1 MNTNERLMRSRKKPM
16 TRRWQLSDL
25 AVLIGSLL
33 LLLIYINEVA
43 PVSEIYF
50 SLIFKIDIF
59 ETLVSVGICIMI
71 LIYVEHRVRSEP
83 YFSVYVQRA
92 IDFSEVES
100 DEVEVSTQF
109 PYNIVGISI
118 VTLVLFLGIDWNFSQ
133 LSNQTY
139 GLVLDAMGAYLLG
152 RGIFR
157 NPTVPIDMG
166 SLNEHTYMNDQKRR
180 RRTAISDAFDG
191 GWGVFFLLT
200 GFIIQILSLLPLPTL
215 V

>member
-1 MNTNERLMRSRKKPM
+1 M
-16 TRRWQLSDL
+16 TRRGKLSDL

-33 LLLIYINEVA
+33 FLLICINEVTS
-43 PVSEIYF
+43 VSEISF
-50 SLIFKIDIF
+50 SLIFRIDIF
-59 ETLVSVGICIMI
+59 ETLISVGIWMMI

-83 YFSVYVQRA
+83 YFSEPVQRA
-92 IDFSEVES
+92 IDLSKVDS
-100 DEVEVSTQF
+100 DEIEISAQF

-157 NPTVPIDMG
+157 NPTVPLDIG
-166 SLNEHTYMNDQKRR
+166 GLNEHVYMNDRKRR

-191 GWGVFFLLT
+191 GWGAFFLLT
-200 GFIIQILSLLPLPTL
+200 GFIIQILSLLPLSTL
-215 V
+215 L